1 MKLIITAI
9 LILSFRS
16 TYAKK
21 PNAVEIYN
29 KLMLI
34 STEKNKT
41 FPPNSNS
48 FMLNTEVEKAIPPG
62 WNYSFIQGFY
72 QDKKLKQLALSVIQ
86 CGVEES
92 EGSQTDLQSMTQT
105 KASIFLKTLNLS
117 GTNIDWEGVFKSLGP
132 DWTKQTKIFISQKV
146 GGIRRLRLSR
156 GPYKCDSKGGHG
168 FRFDLFF

>member
-9 LILSFRS
+9 FILNYNLSF
-16 TYAKK
+16 AKK
-21 PNAVEIYN
+21 PHAEEIYN
-29 KLMLI
+29 KLLLI

-48 FMLNTEVEKAIPPG
+48 FILNTEVEKAIPPG

-72 QDKKLKQLALSVIQ
+72 QDEKLKQLALSVIQ

-92 EGSQTDLQSMTQT
+92 EGSRKDLQSMTKT
-105 KASIFLKTLNLS
+105 KASIFLKTLNFS
-117 GTNIDWEGVFKSLGP
+117 GSNIDWEGAFKSLGP
-132 DWTKQTKIFISQKV
+132 YWTKQTKIFISQKV
-146 GGIRRLRLSR
+146 VGIRKIRLSR